1 MFAATTFTFG
11 LAPGFAFL
19 LCVVAVSY
27 PASGAFVGLS
37 QGALMDDTPADR
49 ERMMAGWTLV
59 GSLGV
64 VIAPLAVAASL
75 SVGGGWRPVFV
86 VLGAVVATSLL
97 VLRRLPASTR
107 AETAESFALEM
118 RGVARLLQRG
128 DVVRWLALLQA
139 ADLMLDVLHG
149 FLALYLVDVAQ
160 VSPARAALGVATWT
174 GGGLVGDALLLVIL
188 RHVSGAAYL
197 RWSAVLV
204 GLTYPVFLL
213 VPSFAAKL
221 VALAALG
228 VLNAGWYAIPKAG
241 LYETVGQRSG
251 AVLALGTVAGTVGGM
266 LPLVVGL
273 VAGVAGLGT
282 ALWIPFVAPVVF
294 VIWLPRGDS

>member
-1 MFAATTFTFG
+1 
-11 LAPGFAFL
+11 
-19 LCVVAVSY
+19 
-27 PASGAFVGLS
+27 
-37 QGALMDDTPADR
+37 MDDAPAER

-64 VIAPLAVAASL
+64 VVAPLAVAVSL
-75 SVGGGWRPVFV
+75 SFGGGWRPVFV
-86 VLGAVVATSLL
+86 VLGVVVAASLPA
-97 VLRRLPASTR
+97 LRRLPASTG
-107 AETAESFALEM
+107 AETAESFASGM
-118 RGVARLLQRG
+118 RGVARLLRRA

-160 VSPARAALGVATWT
+160 VSPAHAALGVAAWT

-188 RHVSGAAYL
+188 RHVSGAGYL
-197 RWSAVLV
+197 RWSAVRV

-251 AVLALGTVAGTVGGM
+251 AVFALGTVAGTVGGM

-282 ALWIPFVAPVVF
+282 ALWIPLVAPVVF